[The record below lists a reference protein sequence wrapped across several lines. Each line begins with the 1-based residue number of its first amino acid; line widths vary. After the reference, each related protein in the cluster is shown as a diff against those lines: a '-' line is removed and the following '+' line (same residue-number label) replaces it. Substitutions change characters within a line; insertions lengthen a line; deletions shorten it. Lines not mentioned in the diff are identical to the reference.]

1 MKTLDNSAIFY
12 ILDSDDDINYCTC
25 KIIKK
30 FYEEGKKILV
40 SSKNSILIDDLNKLL
55 WTFEQLSFIP
65 HSTSK
70 DYDSFTPVLLTETG
84 YKNDSIIKKDYN
96 IFINLDDEVK
106 TDYYNYEVVIE
117 LVSGNEHQKNLAR
130 EKYLYY
136 KNNRLN
142 VKHENL

>member
-1 MKTLDNSAIFY
+1 MDNSAIFY

-70 DYDSFTPVLLTETG
+70 DYDSLTPVLLTETS

-106 TDYYNYEVVIE
+106 TDYYNYEIVIE

>member
-1 MKTLDNSAIFY
+1 MDNSAIFY

>member
-1 MKTLDNSAIFY
+1 MDNSAIFY
-12 ILDSDDDINYCTC
+12 ILNSNDDINHSTC

-30 FYEEGKKILV
+30 FYETENKVIV
-40 SSKNSILIDDLNKLL
+40 SSKNTKLIDEVNKLL

-70 DYDSFTPVLLTETG
+70 DFDPIAPVLLTETD

-96 IFINLDDEVK
+96 VFINLDDEVK
-106 TDYYNYEVVIE
+106 TDYHDHEIVVE
-117 LVSGNEHQKNLAR
+117 LVSSNEQQKKLAR
-130 EKYLYY
+130 DKYLYY
-136 KNNRLN
+136 KNNNLN

>member
-1 MKTLDNSAIFY
+1 MDNSAIFY

-70 DYDSFTPVLLTETG
+70 DYDSLTPVLFIETG

-106 TDYYNYEVVIE
+106 TDYYNYEIVIE

>member
-1 MKTLDNSAIFY
+1 MDNSAIFY

-40 SSKNSILIDDLNKLL
+40 SSKNSILIDNLNKLL

-106 TDYYNYEVVIE
+106 TDYHNYEIVIE

-136 KNNRLN
+136 KKNRLN

>member
-1 MKTLDNSAIFY
+1 MDNSAIFY

-106 TDYYNYEVVIE
+106 TDYYNYEIVIE

-130 EKYLYY
+130 EKYLY
-136 KNNRLN
+136 LSLI
-142 VKHENL
+142 HI

>member
-1 MKTLDNSAIFY
+1 MDNSAIFY

-84 YKNDSIIKKDYN
+84 YKNDSIIEKDYN

-106 TDYYNYEVVIE
+106 TDYYNYEIVIE

>member
-1 MKTLDNSAIFY
+1 MDNSAIFY
-12 ILDSDDDINYCTC
+12 ILDPDDDINYCTC

-106 TDYYNYEVVIE
+106 TDYYNYEIVIE

>member
-1 MKTLDNSAIFY
+1 MDNSAIFY

-106 TDYYNYEVVIE
+106 TDYHNYEIVIE

>member
-1 MKTLDNSAIFY
+1 MDNSAIFY

-70 DYDSFTPVLLTETG
+70 DYDSLTPVLLTETG

-106 TDYYNYEVVIE
+106 TDYHNYEIVIE

>member
-1 MKTLDNSAIFY
+1 MDNSAIFY

-84 YKNDSIIKKDYN
+84 YENDSIIKKDYN

-106 TDYYNYEVVIE
+106 TDYYNYEIVIE

>member
-1 MKTLDNSAIFY
+1 MDNSAIFY

-96 IFINLDDEVK
+96 VFINLDDEVK
-106 TDYYNYEVVIE
+106 TDYHNHEIIVE
-117 LVSGNEHQKNLAR
+117 LVSTNEDKKKIAR

-136 KNNRLN
+136 KNNKLN

>member
-1 MKTLDNSAIFY
+1 MDNSAIFY

-70 DYDSFTPVLLTETG
+70 DYDSLTQVLLTETG

-106 TDYYNYEVVIE
+106 TDYHNYEIVIE

>member
-1 MKTLDNSAIFY
+1 MGFHSG
-12 ILDSDDDINYCTC
+12 
-25 KIIKK
+25 IIKK

-106 TDYYNYEVVIE
+106 TDYHNYEIVIE

-142 VKHENL
+142 VKHENQ

>member
-1 MKTLDNSAIFY
+1 MDNSAIFY
-12 ILDSDDDINYCTC
+12 ILDPDDDINYCTC

-70 DYDSFTPVLLTETG
+70 DYDSLTQVLLTETG

-106 TDYYNYEVVIE
+106 TDYHNYEIVIE

>member
-1 MKTLDNSAIFY
+1 MDNSAIFY

-106 TDYYNYEVVIE
+106 TDYHNYEIVIE

-136 KNNRLN
+136 KKNRLN

>member
-1 MKTLDNSAIFY
+1 LDNSAIFY

>member
-1 MKTLDNSAIFY
+1 MDNSAIFY

-70 DYDSFTPVLLTETG
+70 DYDSLTPVLLTETG

-106 TDYYNYEVVIE
+106 TDYYNYEIVIE

>member
-1 MKTLDNSAIFY
+1 LDNSAIFY

-106 TDYYNYEVVIE
+106 TDYHNYEIVIE

>member
-1 MKTLDNSAIFY
+1 MDNSAIFY

-70 DYDSFTPVLLTETG
+70 AYDSFTPVLLTETG

-106 TDYYNYEVVIE
+106 TDYYNYEIVIE

>member
-1 MKTLDNSAIFY
+1 MDNSAIFY

-106 TDYYNYEVVIE
+106 TDYYNYEIVIE

-136 KNNRLN
+136 KKNRLN

>member
-1 MKTLDNSAIFY
+1 MDNSAIFY

-30 FYEEGKKILV
+30 FYEKGKKILV

-106 TDYYNYEVVIE
+106 TDYHNYEIVIE

>member
-1 MKTLDNSAIFY
+1 MDNSAIFY

-70 DYDSFTPVLLTETG
+70 DYDSLTPVLLTETS

-106 TDYYNYEVVIE
+106 TDYHNYEIVIE

-136 KNNRLN
+136 KKNRLN

>member
-1 MKTLDNSAIFY
+1 MDNSAIFY

-106 TDYYNYEVVIE
+106 TDYYNYEIVIE

>member
-1 MKTLDNSAIFY
+1 MDNSAIFY

-106 TDYYNYEVVIE
+106 TDYHDYEIVVE
-117 LVSGNEHQKNLAR
+117 LVSGNEYRKNLSR
-130 EKYLYY
+130 DKYLYY
-136 KNNRLN
+136 KNNKLN

>member
-1 MKTLDNSAIFY
+1 MDNSAIFY

-84 YKNDSIIKKDYN
+84 YKNDSIIEKDYN

-106 TDYYNYEVVIE
+106 TDYYNYEIVIE

-136 KNNRLN
+136 KKNRLN